1 MKAGLK
7 ASPYPAAGLELDFS
21 CPGFD
26 VISDIFDDAK
36 ATGLSQGLALFINYD
51 DPTDLV
57 GFRAFGA
64 RHGSLIGSLSL
75 LLVPRHLARR
85 DLLDVMSIVRDS
97 MPDLTHLRLQVE
109 MSEQDE
115 VDCLQHLDC
124 DTGTSRL
131 RQLDMTGSWFPLRP
145 MFNIMRLF
153 AGLMDP
159 NGTIEGIES
168 QAIQYWQYIAKSVY
182 SLSA

>member
-1 MKAGLK
+1 
-7 ASPYPAAGLELDFS
+7 
-21 CPGFD
+21 
-26 VISDIFDDAK
+26 
-36 ATGLSQGLALFINYD
+36 
-51 DPTDLV
+51 
-57 GFRAFGA
+57 
-64 RHGSLIGSLSL
+64 
-75 LLVPRHLARR
+75 
-85 DLLDVMSIVRDS
+85 